1 MKKIYIWEPNMALIW
16 KDNLYLNEEGII
28 EVESGTWQEQLCL
41 DYKLLDLEYLN
52 EKYLSPYLDLNVKK
66 KWKTKTENPSP

>member
-16 KDNLYLNEEGII
+16 KDNLYLNEEWVI
-28 EVESGTWQEQLCL
+28 EVEAWSWQENLCL

-52 EKYLSPYLDLNVKK
+52 EKYLKSSKK
-66 KWKTKTENPSP
+66 VSKSKSDNLEK